1 MDKMNKMKK
10 NIFQCP
16 YFKKLVWGKKIPHAS
31 TNVRNRCA
39 STHVLIIKSASKN
52 QKEITEIFSLNTH
65 TRWKWKLTT
74 IKQNETES
82 KSNQIKSNKGNRIYI
97 EVFFDSIR
105 LIDWFCFFFVFYLF
119 PELYSTENI
128 RMHRIT

>member
-39 STHVLIIKSASKN
+39 STHVLKKNRRIIEKKIIDHRS
-52 QKEITEIFSLNTH
+52 SLLCSGNL
-65 TRWKWKLTT
+65 KP
-74 IKQNETES
+74 NE
-82 KSNQIKSNKGNRIYI
+82 NYQI
-97 EVFFDSIR
+97 
-105 LIDWFCFFFVFYLF
+105 
-119 PELYSTENI
+119 
-128 RMHRIT
+128 